1 MLGDKVLGQGFSGAV
16 MELRHL
22 RYFHAVAEELHFGRA
37 AMRLN
42 ISQPPLSRQIHQ
54 LEVELGVVLFD
65 RKPTGIVLTAPGQIL
80 LEGTRELLMQL
91 DRVCRQAQ
99 RAAKGE
105 VGKLTVGVRETAM
118 YNGVL
123 PAILHAYRDEFKN
136 VELEIM
142 PLASVEQI
150 EALRIG
156 QLDVGFVHNSYADQ
170 HNMQSEEVY
179 VDNIVLALHSAN
191 PLARRR
197 RLRLSDLS
205 GEPLIWF
212 PRLTSPRYHD
222 ELLQACQKAGM
233 TMNIVQLVPYVG
245 GTALTLVSAGVGI
258 SFAQESSARM
268 TKPINV
274 TLRPIDDLD
283 LKARLSVTWRQ
294 DNTSP
299 LLASFL
305 DVVRRMRGEFRNP
318 PGAPGK
324 LPGANAKV
332 HHFGANCRT

>member
-1 MLGDKVLGQGFSGAV
+1 

-37 AMRLN
+37 AVRLN

-54 LEVELGVVLFD
+54 LETELGVSLFD
-65 RKPTGIVLTAPGQIL
+65 RKPAGIELTVPGQIL

-91 DRVCRQAQ
+91 VKVCRRVS
-99 RAAKGE
+99 RAANGE

-118 YNGVL
+118 YNGAL
-123 PAILHAYRDEFKN
+123 PAILHAYRDEFHD

-142 PLASVEQI
+142 PLTSVNQI

-156 QLDVGFVHNSYADQ
+156 QLDVGFVHDTYADQ
-170 HNMQSEEVY
+170 HNLRSEEIY
-179 VDNIVLALHSAN
+179 LDNVVLALNSAS
-191 PLARRR
+191 PLSRRR

-212 PRLTSPRYHD
+212 PREASPRYHD
-222 ELLQACQKAGM
+222 ELLKACQNAGM
-233 TMNIVQLVPYVG
+233 TMNIVQLVPYIG

-268 TKPINV
+268 TKPMNV
-274 TLRPIDDLD
+274 TLRRVDDLR

-305 DVVRRMRGEFRNP
+305 EVVRQKGKEFRSHFT
-318 PGAPGK
+318 GASPQ
-324 LPGANAKV
+324 A
-332 HHFGANCRT
+332 